1 MASLTVCAQCK
12 TDESSLSDGQK
23 LLQCA
28 GCKAV
33 FYCSAEHQK
42 RDWPW
47 HKAACRAKKTG
58 DPYIVHF
65 DLARETTDVPDLFTV
80 LAHPLLPNALLC
92 TSSGLTAS
100 PDDDDYFDSEDEEPF
115 EEDEETKQMKEE
127 DRKVCEEKAA
137 ALRAA
142 LRKYA
147 EGGGRVVLGGP
158 LANYLPFN
166 MIDGMLADLGV
177 SWKAHGYHR
186 TTHFLNVGHPLYASL
201 PGNSQARAAL
211 PASYSTKAVLLKNV
225 PAPEMVYHTTP
236 ESQVESLSMMLMQAK
251 VTNLEVAVA
260 MGKVGE
266 GWLGWCGDVN
276 QEAGSTQAT
285 LWMLGLKK

>member
-1 MASLTVCAQCK
+1 MASSTVCAQCK
-12 TDESSLSDGQK
+12 TDESSLAAGQK

-28 GCKAV
+28 GCKAA

-65 DLARETTDVPDLFTV
+65 DLARETTDGAPWCKPFLDSITIPYSRTYTLVTKVPDLFTV
-80 LAHPLLPNALLC
+80 LAHPLLPSAVLC
-92 TSSGLTAS
+92 TSSGLIAS
-100 PDDDDYFDSEDEEPF
+100 PDDDDYFDSEDEEPP
-115 EEDEETKQMKEE
+115 EEDEETKRMKEE
-127 DRKVCEEKAA
+127 DRKVREEKAA

-142 LRKYA
+142 LRKPR
-147 EGGGRVVLGGP
+147 RVVEIP
-158 LANYLPFN
+158 RLPPH
-166 MIDGMLADLGV
+166 D
-177 SWKAHGYHR
+177 
-186 TTHFLNVGHPLYASL
+186 TFLNVGHPLYASL
-201 PGNSQARAAL
+201 PGDSQARAAL

-225 PAPEMVYHTTP
+225 PAPDMVYHTTP

-276 QEAGSTQAT
+276 Q
-285 LWMLGLKK
+285 

>member
-1 MASLTVCAQCK
+1 MCGLQGCLLLLRRAPKAGLALAQGGVPGEEDGRSLHRSLRPRPRDDRRCTVVQALPRL
-12 TDESSLSDGQK
+12 D
-23 LLQCA
+23 
-28 GCKAV
+28 
-33 FYCSAEHQK
+33 
-42 RDWPW
+42 RI
-47 HKAACRAKKTG
+47 
-58 DPYIVHF
+58 PYSRTCTLV
-65 DLARETTDVPDLFTV
+65 TKVPDLFTV